1 MKNLR
6 VLIVDDEPLAREGI
20 RLLLQPEEVEIAG
33 EAASGKEALKQIN
46 HCKPDL
52 VYLDVQMPEMDG
64 FEVLNALLPE
74 ALPYIIFVTAYDQY
88 ALRAFEVNA
97 IDYLLKPLDE
107 ERFRISFQRAKAVI
121 EKEERKDLRENLQAL
136 TGFLKRKTP
145 ERILV
150 KTAGRIYFIRV
161 PEIDWIE
168 AQGNYVLLHVG
179 KESHLIREPIGE
191 LETQLQEGGFL
202 RIHRSTLVNVER
214 IRELRQLLHGDY
226 RVWLRDGTQ
235 LTLSRRYR
243 NKAREILGQNL

>member
-1 MKNLR
+1 MKKLV

-20 RLLLQPEEVEIAG
+20 RLLLQEEEAEIAG
-33 EAASGKEALKQIN
+33 EAASGKEALKQISQF
-46 HCKPDL
+46 KPDL

-64 FEVLNALLPE
+64 FEVLNALSPE
-74 ALPYIIFVTAYDQY
+74 EMPYIIFVTAYDQY

-97 IDYLLKPLDE
+97 IDYLLKPVDE
-107 ERFRISFQRAKAVI
+107 ERFRIAFQRAKGVI
-121 EKEERKDLRENLQAL
+121 EKDERKGLRENLQAL
-136 TGFLKRKTP
+136 TGYLKRKTP

-150 KTAGRIYFIRV
+150 KTGGRIYFIRV

-191 LETQLQEGGFL
+191 LETQLLDGGFL

>member
-1 MKNLR
+1 MKSLR

-20 RLLLQPEEVEIAG
+20 RQLLQGEDAEIVG
-33 EAASGKEALKQIN
+33 EANSGKEALNQIN
-46 HCKPDL
+46 EFKPDL

-64 FEVLNALLPE
+64 FEVLSALE
-74 ALPYIIFVTAYDQY
+74 SDELPYIIFVTAYDQY

-97 IDYLLKPLDE
+97 IDYLLKPVDE
-107 ERFRISFQRAKAVI
+107 ERFRVSFHRAKSVI

-136 TGFLKRKTP
+136 SGYLKRKAP

-150 KTAGRIYFIRV
+150 KTGGRIYFIRV

-191 LETQLQEGGFL
+191 LETQLQGGGFL

-243 NKAREILGQNL
+243 NKARDVLGQNL

>member
-20 RLLLQPEEVEIAG
+20 RLLLQAEEAEIVG
-33 EAASGKEALKQIN
+33 ESASGKEALKQIN
-46 HCKPDL
+46 HFQPDL

-64 FEVLNALLPE
+64 FEVLSSLSPE
-74 ALPYIIFVTAYDQY
+74 TMPYIIFVTAYDQY

-97 IDYLLKPLDE
+97 VDYLLKPLDE
-107 ERFRISFQRAKAVI
+107 ERFHASFQRAKTVI
-121 EKEERKDLRENLQAL
+121 EKEERKDLHENLQAL
-136 TGFLKRKTP
+136 TGYLKRKTP

-150 KTAGRIYFIRV
+150 KTGGRIYFIRV

-191 LETQLQEGGFL
+191 LETQLQGGGFL

-226 RVWLRDGTQ
+226 RVLLRDGTQ

-243 NKAREILGQNL
+243 NKAREVLGQNL

>member
-6 VLIVDDEPLAREGI
+6 VLIVDDEPLAREGV
-20 RLLLQPEEVEIAG
+20 RLLLKDQEAEIIG
-33 EAASGKEALKQIN
+33 EAASGKAALKEITEK
-46 HCKPDL
+46 HPDL

-64 FEVLNALLPE
+64 FDVLNSLSLE
-74 ALPYIIFVTAYDQY
+74 RLPYIIFVTAYDQY
-88 ALRAFEVNA
+88 AVRAFEVSA

-107 ERFRISFQRAKAVI
+107 DRFRSSFQRAKSAI
-121 EKEERKDLRENLQAL
+121 EKEQRKDLEGNLHAL
-136 TGFLKRKTP
+136 ADYLKNQGP
-145 ERILV
+145 ARILV
-150 KTAGRIYFIRV
+150 KTEGRIYFIRV

-179 KESHLIREPIGE
+179 KESHVVRETIGSM
-191 LETQLQEGGFL
+191 ETQLYPNGFL

-214 IRELRQLLHGDY
+214 IKELRQLLHGDY

-243 NKAREILGQNL
+243 DKARSLLGKNL